1 MLLLLLPACA
11 ACVLPSVCGRAT
23 CLSTLALLL
32 PVCLHTATATACR
45 HTTSTT
51 TSSTAPIT
59 PSHCTLTLP
68 PLHIDLDTIAHS
80 PYHLLAAPPLTPLH
94 TPLPF
99 PAPTTH
105 PPAPPPALAPASSSV
120 TPPAPAP
127 HQSLRLPF
135 PIYIHLVL
143 ESCLLKVLSRFAYYF
158 RVLNLFKFP
167 ARPCAAHP
175 PPHTTNMEPSA
186 AVCRASRR
194 GVCRGMC
201 CITLWAAERRRL
213 RISDPD
219 AVMPTCRDGVQ
230 DPGLGS
236 KIQSWVLRTPPW
248 ELKSRLHLR
257 PDSPLPSSP
266 PIPMTLPPTRC
277 I

>member
-1 MLLLLLPACA
+1 MACSCYGVSEGGEQKWPAAAAGCVLLLLLPACA

-105 PPAPPPALAPASSSV
+105 PPAPPPALPCPLHS
-120 TPPAPAP
+120 PP
-127 HQSLRLPF
+127 ST
-135 PIYIHLVL
+135 Y
-143 ESCLLKVLSRFAYYF
+143 
-158 RVLNLFKFP
+158 
-167 ARPCAAHP
+167 PCPSP
-175 PPHTTNMEPSA
+175 PPPLTPLHTH
-186 AVCRASRR
+186 RR
-194 GVCRGMC
+194 DPQVRGGRC
-201 CITLWAAERRRL
+201 GTAGRQPPGCGPGHLLHRL
-213 RISDPD
+213 L
-219 AVMPTCRDGVQ
+219 Q
-230 DPGLGS
+230 DIRFPGA
-236 KIQSWVLRTPPW
+236 
-248 ELKSRLHLR
+248 
-257 PDSPLPSSP
+257 
-266 PIPMTLPPTRC
+266 RC
-277 I
+277 A

>member
-1 MLLLLLPACA
+1 MGADWRDLVVMGVEGKERGGWVVSSTGEQACA
-11 ACVLPSVCGRAT
+11 CGPWVEGVRGHWFRRG
-23 CLSTLALLL
+23 
-32 PVCLHTATATACR
+32 VHM
-45 HTTSTT
+45 HEKG
-51 TSSTAPIT
+51 
-59 PSHCTLTLP
+59 
-68 PLHIDLDTIAHS
+68 
-80 PYHLLAAPPLTPLH
+80 AAPVPHSAPS
-94 TPLPF
+94 
-99 PAPTTH
+99 PALA
-105 PPAPPPALAPASSSV
+105 PAPPPALAPASSSV